1 MRPRDQDKVRGFAS
15 PAWTSEYIDDALCPG
30 LGPRPPL
37 RAHDQHRGLPL
48 LSLDSYCVAP
58 PRSQSHAA
66 IRSRKRQLVVDSP
79 PSIPCCLPRAGVPR
93 RARASTV
100 HGEARVLRYLSSCY
114 LAFLVLPRTKRSS
127 KGAWPHVASPAYA
140 TSSHR
145 RLHLRRRQ
153 GPGSN
158 ATQTD
163 DARYD
168 PTYPAAATPGN
179 RACDGNEAG
188 LQRTVLREPRADMTA
203 APSTGTQRRNTKQKS
218 KRNDSSAASPG

>member
-37 RAHDQHRGLPL
+37 RAHDQPRGLPL
-48 LSLDSYCVAP
+48 LSFDSYCVAP

-114 LAFLVLPRTKRSS
+114 LASLSCLGPSAAQKVLGRTSPLRHTPRPAIAASISDVGRVQ
-127 KGAWPHVASPAYA
+127 GATRRRQTTRDTTLPTRRQRHQEIEPATGTRPVFRGQCCASPA
-140 TSSHR
+140 
-145 RLHLRRRQ
+145 
-153 GPGSN
+153 
-158 ATQTD
+158 
-163 DARYD
+163 
-168 PTYPAAATPGN
+168 
-179 RACDGNEAG
+179 
-188 LQRTVLREPRADMTA
+188 RT
-203 APSTGTQRRNTKQKS
+203 
-218 KRNDSSAASPG
+218 